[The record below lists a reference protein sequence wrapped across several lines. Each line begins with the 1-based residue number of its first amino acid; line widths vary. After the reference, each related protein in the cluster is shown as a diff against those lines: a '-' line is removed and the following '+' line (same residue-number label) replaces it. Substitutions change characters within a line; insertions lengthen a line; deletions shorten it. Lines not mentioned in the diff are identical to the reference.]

1 MCGYLPRVLRY
12 SRLDGKERREW
23 VAKNEIAFWNFVA
36 QQHLT
41 LEKNV
46 GGIVVEEFLKDFLEH
61 RRLVHGTDDLDAVFD
76 CVACQMLETQL
87 ARAERLEGGVAEP
100 TVQ

>member
-1 MCGYLPRVLRY
+1 MFFLRNILFVVPHLDLP
-12 SRLDGKERREW
+12 
-23 VAKNEIAFWNFVA
+23 
-36 QQHLT
+36 
-41 LEKNV
+41 
-46 GGIVVEEFLKDFLEH
+46 EFLKDFLEH